1 MIESEG
7 GKMNLLPFLA
17 GMAALDAEFRDRF
30 LEDPEYVAREL
41 GLYLTENQVRNI
53 QALDP
58 AQVAEWFSNFEGQVG
73 QPIMAMS
80 AW

>member
-1 MIESEG
+1 MIESEDR
-7 GKMNLLPFLA
+7 KLNLLPYLA
-17 GMAALDAEFRDRF
+17 GLAALDADFRERF
-30 LEDPEYVAREL
+30 LEDPEYVAREH
-41 GLYLTENQVRNI
+41 GLYLTEKQVRNI

-58 AQVAEWFSNFEGQVG
+58 AQVAEWLDHFEDHIG